1 MPEQQKIDETIE
13 STKSTNKKKLSKIEQ
28 SATSLENGQ
37 DAAAATETG
46 LGDDDDTVSVLET
59 QDDEVK
65 E

>member
-13 STKSTNKKKLSKIEQ
+13 SIKSTNKKKLSKIEQ

-46 LGDDDDTVSVLET
+46 LGDDDTVSVLET